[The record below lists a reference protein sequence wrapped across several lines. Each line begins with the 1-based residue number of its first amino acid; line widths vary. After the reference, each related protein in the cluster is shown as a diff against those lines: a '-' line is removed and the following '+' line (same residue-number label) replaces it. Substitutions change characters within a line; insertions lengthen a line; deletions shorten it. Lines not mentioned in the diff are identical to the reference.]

1 VKRPGLDYNKADNWF
16 KNCMHK
22 HISNPAPES
31 GVRNLLAVYSGVL
44 MDAHAAEQIQR
55 LLDYQFKDT
64 RYLEEAFLH
73 SSIADNRLSSNER
86 MEFLGDS
93 VLSLVICKTLFMR
106 FPEYQEGDLTK
117 IKSRLVSRKTCAD
130 VANEMG
136 LPAYIKVGKGMDRT
150 RAMTG
155 SIAAAN
161 LESVIGA
168 IFLDGGMEPAERFIL
183 KLYDPLI
190 AEADAEQHQE
200 NFKSLLQQHCQQ
212 EFNCTPLYDLL
223 DEKGARSQQV
233 LRGGRRDPAQAFSQC
248 LGRDEK
254 RGRAESRVQCG
265 YRTGADQPGTRRRS
279 VLLIVER

>member
-1 VKRPGLDYNKADNWF
+1 
-16 KNCMHK
+16 
-22 HISNPAPES
+22 
-31 GVRNLLAVYSGVL
+31 

-55 LLDYQFKDT
+55 LLDYQFKDI

-190 AEADAEQHQE
+190 ALADAEQHQE

-223 DEKGARSQQV
+223 DEKGPDHNKCFEVAVAIRH
-233 LRGGRRDPAQAFSQC
+233 RRFPSAWGVTKKEAEQKAAYNAGIE
-248 LGRDEK
+248 LGLIRRAPGDE
-254 RGRAESRVQCG
+254 AS
-265 YRTGADQPGTRRRS
+265 
-279 VLLIVER
+279 